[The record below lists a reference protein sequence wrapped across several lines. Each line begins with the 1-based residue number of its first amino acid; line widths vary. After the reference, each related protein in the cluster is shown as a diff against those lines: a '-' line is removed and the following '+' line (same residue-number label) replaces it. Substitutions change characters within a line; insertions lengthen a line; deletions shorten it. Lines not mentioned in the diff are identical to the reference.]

1 VRLDRGGTFDLL
13 TGVGDV
19 TITGGSG
26 REATIEVVKQA
37 RAFNDERA
45 RLVLSGTRVDI
56 AERAGNVEVR
66 TFRGG
71 PGQVR
76 VNYVIT
82 LPENANVVLR
92 SASGNLR
99 VQKMSG
105 DELTVDTP
113 QGNVTVSD
121 VQSRMLDLRTVM
133 GDMLLRN
140 IAARRAIVESTR
152 GNVEYAGPLQRTGQ
166 YKFQTHT
173 GNIRVQ
179 IPPGG
184 PGFDLDAMTNRGD
197 LQSDFPV
204 KLPQQRPG
212 VRRPA
217 PLRGI
222 LRGPV
227 GDAGAMLTTY
237 SFSGNIVI
245 VKPQGH

>member
-1 VRLDRGGTFDLL
+1 
-13 TGVGDV
+13 
-19 TITGGSG
+19 
-26 REATIEVVKQA
+26 
-37 RAFNDERA
+37 
-45 RLVLSGTRVDI
+45 
-56 AERAGNVEVR
+56 
-66 TFRGG
+66 
-71 PGQVR
+71 
-76 VNYVIT
+76 VIT

-133 GDMLLRN
+133 GDMQLRN

-173 GNIRVQ
+173 GNIRV
-179 IPPGG
+179 IPFGG
-184 PGFDLDAMTNRGD
+184 IGFDLDAMTNRGD
-197 LQSDFPV
+197 LRSDFPV

-212 VRRPA
+212 VRRLA
-217 PLRGI
+217 PLRI
-222 LRGPV
+222 LRGPWEMP
-227 GDAGAMLTTY
+227 ARC
-237 SFSGNIVI
+237 
-245 VKPQGH
+245 